1 MPKSNDLTKQE
12 LWTQKKVAEQFKVS
26 SNTIKNWRERGLF
39 SYFKAP
45 GSSRILY
52 YRSEVEDLQ
61 TKFTSWKKEA
71 KKGTINKDRA
81 KPKLSSDKD
90 WRIS

>member
-1 MPKSNDLTKQE
+1 MVKH
-12 LWTQKKVAEQFKVS
+12 FKVS

-39 SYFKAP
+39 SCFKAP

-52 YRSEVEDLQ
+52 YRWEVEEFQ
-61 TKFTSWKKEA
+61 KKFTYWRKET
-71 KKGTINKDRA
+71 KKGSNIIDRA
-81 KPKLSSDKD
+81 KPKLSSNDD